1 MSDHAAEVTQRLENT
16 WTNWW
21 TFSMWTGLVTVAAT
35 SLGTLAFFSLADA
48 LLHLSQPVL
57 GVLFVAWAALTVTS
71 IGMLF
76 HRLLRFQR
84 SLSATAR
91 RVELEFPE
99 VGSHLINL
107 VQLAHA
113 DGEGSAPA
121 SDPFRKAAVAQAA
134 EAVAEI
140 PFDRAA
146 EKLSRWRRFLLCM
159 QTPRD
164 LTEASLALAAVLVFA
179 LVVGNTVRGWSN
191 STRRLMSPWSFV
203 PATGSVKILKV
214 TPGDTE
220 VLVGSSL
227 EIAAEIDNPKQSKY
241 SATLYLRPD
250 KGPETTVPMNAD
262 KQGRTFVAALP
273 QVVGPLKYRV
283 EVGDSQSERYK
294 VDVYQRP
301 SVTAVEVAYE
311 YPAYLGKAN
320 VTVKQREADLE
331 APPMT
336 KATLRVQSSTPIAR
350 GYLTVG
356 TMKVPG
362 QVEKD
367 GQTLAT
373 ELLISESTTFT
384 INLLTEGEHADPEPR
399 VNRIHVVA
407 DDPPTVQLVEP
418 GPESTAASGAT
429 VPIVVRA
436 ADDNGLGQV
445 RIEAVLG
452 ETDAA
457 DKAPEVVKTW
467 TSFPDPNG
475 ATLTHPLVLTPSSY
489 KAGGVVRV
497 RAAARDR
504 RDVQIGATH
513 LAPQETVTPWHKI
526 RLIAPETKT
535 SSDLARLD
543 DLRAEIA
550 KIFQDQIQARVLTS
564 GVPKAGS
571 TDAAK
576 KGSADVRDRQG
587 TIQKASVKLVE
598 KVGRTE
604 DDERL
609 TIKNV
614 LNKLTFGD
622 MLEAIRQAEA
632 LTQAAHVEDLPKPTS
647 TLTATQDRII
657 DVLRRLLN
665 EVRKDTAEKLA
676 EMKKR
681 ADTQLP
687 PDVQSK
693 LRELKDK
700 LDAFLKEQKKV
711 IEATQDLAKKP
722 VEDFTDKDE
731 KALKALAA
739 AEDDWSKFMADKHS
753 DLSKL
758 PEQDFSNPSLLEEM
772 IAVQTELKMAKDAL
786 TKKTADIAVPLEQ
799 LGAEMAKEMTTNIEK
814 WLPDTPDREKWS
826 QEEPLTD
833 DMKEAPMAE
842 LPKEL
847 EDIVGD
853 LMEEEEDLFDEM
865 EDATS
870 SWADSLDKGAGWDA
884 MDGPISNNSA
894 RGVTGNRLPNTSE
907 IAGRSGEGRSGKS
920 SGEFVGDEAVGKGG
934 RKTPSRLTPDAF
946 VKGQVKDTSKD
957 PVGGAT
963 GGGKQSGVGGAG
975 LQGPVPD
982 RPEKTMA
989 RLATKQA
996 ELRNKAEGIDLK
1008 FKVLKYHHADLKAL
1022 IGQMAGVENDL
1033 RGGLYKNALRRR
1045 EVLVQS
1051 LDRVKMAAKGE
1062 YLIRKDATS
1071 NLPTDIQKEILG
1083 SMQEP
1088 NPAGWEELNR
1098 KYFERLGSG
1107 PSTTPGPAR
1116 PAGEPGKITP
1126 APEAARP
1133 AAAQA
1138 TPDKP
1143 TPPAG
1148 Q

>member
-21 TFSMWTGLVTVAAT
+21 TFSMWTGVVAAVAA
-35 SLGTLAFFSLADA
+35 SLGALAVFSLLDA

-57 GVLFVAWAALTVTS
+57 GVLFTAWAALTAA
-71 IGMLF
+71 GMGVLF
-76 HRLLRFQR
+76 YRLLRFQR

-107 VQLAHA
+107 VQLAPQN
-113 DGEGSAPA
+113 GEPL
-121 SDPFRKAAVAQAA
+121 DPFRKAALAQAA
-134 EAVAEI
+134 DAVADI

-146 EKLSRWRRFLLCM
+146 EKMSRWRRFILCM

-164 LTEASLALAAVLVFA
+164 LVEASFA
-179 LVVGNTVRGWSN
+179 LVAVLAFALLVGGTVRGWSN

-203 PATGSVKILKV
+203 PATGWVKILKV
-214 TPGDTE
+214 SPGDTE

-227 EIAAEIDNPKQSKY
+227 DIAAEIDNPKQAKL
-241 SATLYLRPD
+241 AARLYLRPD
-250 KGPETTVPMNAD
+250 GGPETTLAMHAD
-262 KQGRTFVAALP
+262 KDNRTFVAALP

-283 EVGDSQSERYK
+283 EVGDSQSERFK
-294 VDVYQRP
+294 VGVYQRP
-301 SVTAVEVAYE
+301 SVAAVEVTYE
-311 YPAYLGKAN
+311 YPAYLARPKL
-320 VTVKQREADLE
+320 TVKQRHADLE

-336 KATLRVQSSTPIAR
+336 RATLRVESSTSIAR
-350 GYLTVG
+350 GSLTVG
-356 TMKVPG
+356 AVKVPG
-362 QVEKD
+362 EVEKD
-367 GQTLAT
+367 GKTLAA

-384 INLLTEGEHADPEPR
+384 IHMLTEGGHEDPEPR
-399 VNRIHVVA
+399 VNRIQVVA

-418 GPESTAASGAT
+418 AAEGNAASGAT
-429 VPIVVRA
+429 VPVVVRA

-445 RIEAVLG
+445 RIEAVIG
-452 ETDAA
+452 ETDQP
-457 DKAPEVVKTW
+457 DKAPEVLNTW
-467 TSFPDPNG
+467 TSFPDPG
-475 ATLTHPLVLTPSSY
+475 AATLTHPFVLTPSTY
-489 KAGGVVRV
+489 KSGMVVRV

-504 RDVQIGATH
+504 RDVQIGSTH
-513 LAPQETVTPWHKI
+513 LAPQEAVTPWHKI

-535 SSDLARLD
+535 SSDLAQLD
-543 DLRAEIA
+543 TLRAEIS
-550 KIFQDQIQARVLTS
+550 KIFQAQIQARVMTG
-564 GVPKAGS
+564 GVPKLAS
-571 TDAAK
+571 AAEAK
-576 KGSADVRDRQG
+576 KTSGDVRDRQG
-587 TIQKASVKLVE
+587 SIQNDSVKLVE
-598 KVGRTE
+598 KVGKTD

-614 LNKLTFGD
+614 VNKLAFGD
-622 MLEAIRQAEA
+622 MLAAVRQAEGLA
-632 LTQAAHVEDLPKPTS
+632 QAEKVEDLPKPTA
-647 TLTATQDRII
+647 TLAATQDRII
-657 DVLRRLLN
+657 DVLKRLLN

-693 LRELKDK
+693 LKDLKDK
-700 LDAFLKEQKKV
+700 LDEFLKQEKKI
-711 IEATQDLAKKP
+711 IEATQELAKKP
-722 VEDFTDKDE
+722 VEDFTDKDA
-731 KALKALAA
+731 KALKDLAA
-739 AEDDWSKFMADKHS
+739 AEDEWAKFLADKRS

-758 PEQDFSNPSLLEEM
+758 PEQDFSNPSLLKEM
-772 IAVQTELKMAKDAL
+772 IAVETELKMAKDAL
-786 TKKTADIAVPLEQ
+786 TKKSADIAVPLEQ

-814 WLPDTPDREKWS
+814 WLTDTPDREKWS

-865 EDATS
+865 EDASS

-894 RGVTGNRLPNTSE
+894 RGVTGNRLPNSSE

-982 RPEKTMA
+982 RPEQVMA

-996 ELRNKAEGIDLK
+996 ELRNKAEGLDLK
-1008 FKVLKYHHADLKAL
+1008 FKVMKYHHADLKAM

-1033 RGGLYKNALRRR
+1033 RGGLYKNAMRRR
-1045 EVLVQS
+1045 EVLVQGM
-1051 LDRVKMAAKGE
+1051 DRVKMAAKGE

-1088 NPAGWEELNR
+1088 NPAGWEDLNR

-1107 PSTTPGPAR
+1107 PSTSAEPAK
-1116 PAGEPGKITP
+1116 PATARSEPGKISSP
-1126 APEAARP
+1126 S
-1133 AAAQA
+1133 
-1138 TPDKP
+1138 
-1143 TPPAG
+1143 G